1 MKYLLLLFL
10 TIYSINA
17 KAQTPSV
24 KKLVDL
30 VKTHNIDSVTAYAD
44 KLGYVKGIEM
54 PQIGNMYEFAITSF
68 AKKDTGV
75 VKSSIS
81 YSSGRHYEMNQG
93 PLMVSLSYY
102 TSSKTEFDTLVDEIK
117 TLGVTETLYKDGDPY
132 YHLYNYADVKIS
144 TYINSTSNTE
154 KYSISFNFN
163 YW

>member
-1 MKYLLLLFL
+1 MKHIVL
-10 TIYSINA
+10 SIFILITLA
-17 KAQTPSV
+17 ATAQTPSV
-24 KKLVDL
+24 KRFADL
-30 VKTHNIDSVTAYAD
+30 VNMHNIDSVTAYAD
-44 KLGYVKGIEM
+44 KLGYVKGIEI

-81 YSSGRHYEMNQG
+81 YSSGHHYAMNQG
-93 PLMVSLSYY
+93 PLMVSISYY

-117 TLGVTETLYKDGDPY
+117 TLGVTETLYEDGDPY

-154 KYSISFNFN
+154 KYSISFNVN